1 MIEHNG
7 DQFKYILT
15 IAETGLTPK
24 NVEISDWQKANYT
37 MNTNNIFT
45 AYNITIKAHNEKGDS
60 TAELKPII
68 GYSGED
74 SKCKNNIFYTTNVHS
89 PLHIYYTPRNEV
101 RGGYTGITLSVRP
114 SVRLSVRPS
123 VCRRARLGKIARLG
137 IGCRGGYFVPL
148 GQPHSSFKEI

>member
-1 MIEHNG
+1 MPMIEHNG

-74 SKCKNNIFYTTNVHS
+74 SKCENNNTWWVKNYT
-89 PLHIYYTPRNEV
+89 
-101 RGGYTGITLSVRP
+101 
-114 SVRLSVRPS
+114 
-123 VCRRARLGKIARLG
+123 AAKINWILNQ
-137 IGCRGGYFVPL
+137 IHVV
-148 GQPHSSFKEI
+148 